1 MKENKPLIA
10 AILTMVAIYL
20 LVSFAVWD
28 LNAKNWEMGVRV
40 MYSLW
45 SPIFS
50 VLIYSGTKIYGNNEQ
65 Q

>member
-1 MKENKPLIA
+1 MSNNKPLIA

-20 LVSFAVWD
+20 LFSFAVWD

-45 SPIFS
+45 SPVFA
-50 VLIYSGTKIYGNNEQ
+50 LLAYSGCKIGNKQ
-65 Q
+65 